1 MATAKEQAV
10 IIGLKAFSSAGLDLL
25 RQTIQTLSEMVRVE
39 AVSSIYRISGE
50 GERPAHVHDLRS
62 FAVFDGMV
70 LTLIGHTTLS
80 PVKLMDRF
88 RDTETQL
95 RSETLRRS
103 VNIHLFF
110 YGNETIMTPSLTL
123 PDPDFHLRAENV
135 LPAAEICPDFVHPV
149 LRKSLR
155 EVGKGFAG
163 QNWGEFVAQG
173 KAMLDF

>member
-1 MATAKEQAV
+1 MALAKEQAV
-10 IIGLKAFSSAGLDLL
+10 IIGIKAFSSEGLDLL
-25 RQTIQTLSEMVRVE
+25 RQTIHALSEMVRVE
-39 AVSSIYRISGE
+39 AISSIYRISGQ

-70 LTLIGHTTLS
+70 LSLIGHTTLP
-80 PVKLMDRF
+80 PVKLMERF
-88 RDTETQL
+88 RDIEARY

-110 YGNETIMTPSLTL
+110 FGDETIMTPSLTL
-123 PDPDFHLRAENV
+123 PDPDFHLHAENV

-149 LRKSLR
+149 LTKTLR
-155 EVGKGFAG
+155 EVGKTFSGK
-163 QNWGEFVAQG
+163 NWGEFVAQG